1 MFNLFKSSPST
12 LRTAVERAVIYRQS
26 KTPSR
31 LILIY
36 GVQCLSYL
44 VILLPSFCQAETL
57 EQLISTA
64 LLEHPTVQVQ
74 QAQTQAAEAGVDS
87 ATW

>member
-1 MFNLFKSSPST
+1 M
-12 LRTAVERAVIYRQS
+12 
-26 KTPSR
+26 
-31 LILIY
+31 
-36 GVQCLSYL
+36 
-44 VILLPSFCQAETL
+44 ILLPSFCQAETL